1 MMKSLHKLFFTLIS
15 TIWIVIIYG
24 IDQEWN
30 FVKQSSLL
38 TAICLASTPFLL
50 ITIWYV
56 ITKTCCSSDNVYNC
70 ENIDEVNN
78 DFLANYLGYFFIGI
92 GLDNCHTLAWIYIIV
107 FAFTFA
113 SQTQF
118 FNPMLLI
125 IGYKY
130 YYITISEGTKITI
143 ISRQTYRNAK
153 ELHTENLKR
162 LSDTAFIEF
171 GGTK

>member
-1 MMKSLHKLFFTLIS
+1 MIKSLHKLFFTLIS

-24 IDQEWN
+24 IDQKWN
-30 FVKQSSLL
+30 FVNQSNLL
-38 TAICLASTPFLL
+38 TTICLALTPFLL
-50 ITIWYV
+50 ITIWYI
-56 ITKTCCSSDNVYNC
+56 ITRLFCSNDNVSNC

-92 GLDNCHTLAWIYIIV
+92 GLDNCHTLAWIYIIL
-107 FAFTFA
+107 FIFTFA

-118 FNPMLLI
+118 FNPMLLL

-130 YYITISEGTKITI
+130 YYITTDKGTKIMI

-153 ELHTENLKR
+153 ELQTENLKR